1 MKILSWD
8 VGLRTL
14 SYCIVEGCVAGDAV
28 TVDVHAWDAVDVQVD
43 ADVPDGAQQTGT
55 QRSGKR
61 KKMETVSIEDGAKM
75 LCDALH
81 RRHASFDGVDVVIIE
96 QQPAGGH
103 NRHSNVRMKVMSH
116 VIQMYFYTRGLHV
129 PPAPAV
135 TFVSPS
141 SKLVEMDRTAPPSAA
156 GGGGDEAAAA
166 PTRKTI
172 SQQYTRNKKF
182 AVAKAGELVQQL
194 LPADNTLRRMFEAA
208 STAKKDDLA
217 DAFLLG
223 YYYALKHVKPSRK
236 AQKRVKARQA
246 SL

>member
-14 SYCIVEGCVAGDAV
+14 SYCIVEGRVAGDAV
-28 TVDVHAWDAVDVQVD
+28 TVGVHAWDAVDVQVD
-43 ADVPDGAQQTGT
+43 AEAPEGAQQTGT
-55 QRSGKR
+55 QRSSKR

-141 SKLVEMDRTAPPSAA
+141 SKLVEMDRTAPPSASA
-156 GGGGDEAAAA
+156 AEGDGDGAAA

-182 AVAKAGELVQQL
+182 AVTKASELVQQL
-194 LPADNTLRRMFEAA
+194 LPEDNTLRRMFEAA

-223 YYYALKHVKPSRK
+223 YYYVLKHVKPPRK
-236 AQKRVKARQA
+236 AQKRAKNAHD
-246 SL
+246 

>member
-14 SYCIVEGCVAGDAV
+14 SYCIVEGRVAGDAV

-43 ADVPDGAQQTGT
+43 AEAPQGAQQTGT

-61 KKMETVSIEDGAKM
+61 KKMDAVSIEDGAKM

-81 RRHASFDGVDVVIIE
+81 RRHASFEGVDVVIIE

-129 PPAPAV
+129 PPAPTV

-141 SKLVEMDRTAPPSAA
+141 SKLVEMDRSVPPPAD
-156 GGGGDEAAAA
+156 GDEAAA

-182 AVAKAGELVQQL
+182 AVTKTAELVQQL
-194 LPADNTLRRMFEAA
+194 LPEDNPLRRMFEAA

-223 YYYALKHVKPSRK
+223 YYYALKHVKPPRK
-236 AQKRVKARQA
+236 VQKKVKNAHD
-246 SL
+246 